1 MRGRKEREES
11 REVRFAPGS
20 TTQSPAGLA
29 SCFLQKRGPESDGT
43 QNTHSGEGQWRRRR
57 RRKEGRGEGVQREPK
72 KKKKKKRMGK
82 EERAKNFS
90 IEEKPYTKSF
100 SLWSQLSLT
109 CGVNLGKSL
118 SLWARLMS
126 KMKGLGSM
134 I

>member
-1 MRGRKEREES
+1 
-11 REVRFAPGS
+11 
-20 TTQSPAGLA
+20 
-29 SCFLQKRGPESDGT
+29 
-43 QNTHSGEGQWRRRR
+43 
-57 RRKEGRGEGVQREPK
+57 
-72 KKKKKKRMGK
+72 MGK
-82 EERAKNFS
+82 EERAKNFN
-90 IEEKPYTKSF
+90 IEEKPYPKSF